1 VRRTG
6 TLLSHRF
13 SHEMRTPL
21 SAIVGW
27 MQILQGS
34 TGGCGDAELNEGLEV
49 IERNARTLVQLLD
62 DVMARG
68 DAFIAA
74 GQCCS
79 SAK

>member
-1 VRRTG
+1 
-6 TLLSHRF
+6 
-13 SHEMRTPL
+13 
-21 SAIVGW
+21 

-62 DVMARG
+62 DVMARV